1 MKKSMNDLKIKIGNL
16 SGHQSYGLKIRMVV
30 ILALLATFGMAQ
42 NVLVKGKV
50 TEAGTG
56 VTIPAANVVVKGT
69 TIGIATDNDGNYS
82 LTVPANG
89 TLVFSF
95 LGYKPIEVPVAG
107 KKEINVS
114 LTANAVELEEF
125 VTIGYGTQRRTDLTG
140 AVGSVSG
147 KELEKNP
154 VVSVA
159 QALTGKIAGVQST
172 TTDGS
177 PDAEYVIRVRGG
189 GSVTQDNSPLFIVDG
204 FPVNTISNIPPSD
217 VENVDVLKDA
227 ASSAIYGARGANGVI
242 IITTKS
248 AKAGKTTISY
258 NYYLQAKTMAKKLDV
273 LSPYEFVLAQ
283 YEYASLRGGTDLSNF
298 NTNFGVYDDLELY
311 KYQKGT
317 DWQDELWG
325 RNIFSKFHNLSI
337 MGGNEKTKFT
347 LSGTYNSDE
356 GLLVGSGFTRFALNF
371 KLNHEISKK
380 LQLDLSARFSDT
392 KVDGAGTAGAA
403 NLRVTDGLTARPVNG
418 LLDVLD
424 LDPNQAAEDYATF
437 SSSLINPKQLAAQ
450 DWRNRKTQALNV
462 NVGLTWK
469 IIKDLSFRSEVGYD
483 KSFEDLKR
491 YYGPLTTTSKNEGG
505 NLPLGELTT
514 TTSPRYRVANTLTY
528 NFKPGQKHELNL
540 MAGQEIISGNSVQ
553 YFQRAKYFSET
564 LSPEKMFANMAL
576 GTVDRISTNVGT
588 DDKLASFFG
597 RAIYQYDK
605 RYLATFT
612 IRADGSSKFAP
623 GNRWGFFPAAALGWR
638 ISEEEFMKGKT
649 SFSNLKLRVSVGEA
663 GNNRIG
669 SDLWKRSYAISNTR
683 TYGLGDVANPYYA
696 PASSLLVNPDLKWE
710 TTITR
715 NAGLDFGLFHNKL
728 SGTLDLYW
736 NTTKDLLVESDIP
749 SYLGYSKQ
757 MRNIGQTSNKGAE
770 LTLNGHIIEKKD
782 FSLSAS
788 FNIGINKSN
797 IDELDGV
804 NEKTFSSNWSSTDLK
819 NQDDYRL
826 RVGQTV
832 GLMYGYVTDGFYS
845 VDDFSSYDAVKNLYV
860 RKDGVPFTGL
870 YGGTIGIRPGT
881 LKLKDI
887 SGPNGVPDGVIDG
900 LDRTVIGNAT
910 PKNTG
915 GFGLE
920 IRYKQFDLTATFN
933 WVYGNDIY
941 NANKIAASQNYRTT
955 YGNML
960 NTMNYASRFKYIND
974 AGTVVTDL
982 EQLRAINHNAN
993 IWSPFSFGSAVTV
1006 IHSWAIEDGSFL
1018 RLNNLTLGY
1027 TLPKRL
1033 SQKIGMS
1040 NLRFY
1045 ATGTNL
1051 WIWTNYTGYDPE
1063 VSSTVRN
1070 SSYNALTPGV
1080 DFSAYPKSRSITVG
1094 VNVTF

>member
-1 MKKSMNDLKIKIGNL
+1 MNDLLKNGIGTN
-16 SGHQSYGLKIRMVV
+16 SGRQRIGLKIRMVV
-30 ILALLATFGMAQ
+30 LLLLFTTFGMAQ
-42 NVLVKGKV
+42 TILVKGKV
-50 TEAGTG
+50 TEAENG
-56 VTIPAANVVVKGT
+56 VSIPAANVVLKGT
-69 TIGIATDNDGNYS
+69 STGIVTDNEGNYTLS
-82 LTVPANG
+82 VPATG

-95 LGYKPIEVPVAG
+95 IGFKSVEVPVAG
-107 KKEINVS
+107 KKEINVALFAES
-114 LTANAVELEEF
+114 IGLDEVVA
-125 VTIGYGTQRRTDLTG
+125 IGYGTQRRINLTG

-147 KELEKNP
+147 KELQKSP
-154 VVSVA
+154 TVSIA

-177 PDAEYVIRVRGG
+177 PDAEIVIRVRGG
-189 GSVTQDNSPLFIVDG
+189 GSVTQDNSPLYIVDG
-204 FPVNTISNIPPSD
+204 FPVNSINDIPPTDIESI
-217 VENVDVLKDA
+217 DVLKDA
-227 ASSAIYGARGANGVI
+227 SSSAIYGARGANGVV

-248 AKAGKTTISY
+248 AKGGKTTISY
-258 NYYLQAKTMAKKLDV
+258 NYYLQAKTLSKKLDV
-273 LSPYEFVLAQ
+273 LSPYEYVLAQ
-283 YEYASLRGGTDLSNF
+283 YEYAALRGGSDLTNF
-298 NTNFGVYDDLELY
+298 NRNFGVYDDLDLY

-325 RNIFSKFHNLSI
+325 RNIFSKFHNLSVS
-337 MGGNEKTKFT
+337 GGSEKTRFN

-356 GLLVGSGFTRFALNF
+356 GLLVGSGYTRFTLNF

-380 LQLDLSARFSDT
+380 LNLDLSARFSDT
-392 KVDGAGTAGAA
+392 KIDGAGTAGTA
-403 NLRVTDGLTARPVNG
+403 NLRVTDGITARPVNG

-424 LDPNQAAEDYATF
+424 LDPNQSNEDYATF
-437 SSSLINPKQLAAQ
+437 ASSLINPKQLAAQ

-462 NVGLTWK
+462 NIGLTWK
-469 IIKDLSFRSEVGYD
+469 IIKDLSLRSEVGYD

-505 NLPLGELTT
+505 NLPLGEMTT
-514 TTSPRYRVANTLTY
+514 TASPRYREANTLTY
-528 NFKPGQKHELNL
+528 ILRPGEKQDLNL
-540 MAGQEIISGNSVQ
+540 MVGQEIISGNSVQ
-553 YFQRAKYFSET
+553 YYQRAKYFSET
-564 LSPEKMFANMAL
+564 LAPEKMFANMAL

-597 RAIYQYDK
+597 RAIYQYDQ
-605 RYLATFT
+605 RYLATVT
-612 IRADGSSKFAP
+612 LRADGSSKFGP
-623 GNRWGFFPAAALGWR
+623 GNRWGIFPAAALGWR
-638 ISEEEFMKGKT
+638 ISEEEFMKGNT
-649 SFSNLKLRVSVGEA
+649 AFSNLKLRLSFGEA

-669 SDLWKRSYAISNTR
+669 SDLWKRSYAISNVR
-683 TYGLGDVANPYYA
+683 TYGLGDVTNPYYA
-696 PASSLLVNPDLKWE
+696 PASTLLVNPNLKWE

-715 NAGLDFGLFHNKL
+715 NAGLDFGLFREKL
-728 SGTLDLYW
+728 TGTFDVYW

-749 SYLGYSKQ
+749 SYLGYAKQ
-757 MRNIGQTSNKGAE
+757 MRNIGQTSNKGVE
-770 LTLNGHIIEKKD
+770 LTLNGHLIEKED

-804 NEKTFSSNWSSTDLK
+804 NEKSFNSNWASTDLK

-826 RVGQTV
+826 RVGETV
-832 GLMYGYVTDGFYS
+832 GLMYGYVTDGYYS
-845 VDDFSSYDAVKNLYV
+845 VDDFSSYDAVKNLYT
-860 RKDGVPFTGL
+860 RKDGVPTTGL

-881 LKLKDI
+881 LKLKDL
-887 SGPNGVPDGVIDG
+887 SGPNGVPDGLIDG

-910 PKNTG
+910 PKHTG
-915 GFGLE
+915 GFS
-920 IRYKQFDLTATFN
+920 IDVRYKQFDLSAIFN

-941 NANKIAASQNYRTT
+941 NANKIAASQYYRTT
-955 YGNML
+955 YGNIL
-960 NTMNYASRFKYIND
+960 NTMNSANRFKYIND
-974 AGTVVTDL
+974 AGAVVTNL
-982 EQLRAINHNAN
+982 EQLRALNQNAT
-993 IWSPFSFGSAVTV
+993 IWSPFSFGAAIPVF
-1006 IHSWAIEDGSFL
+1006 HSWAVEDGSFL

-1027 TLPKRL
+1027 TVPKLL

-1080 DFSAYPKSRSITVG
+1080 DFSSYPKSRSITVG